1 MCRRN
6 AGALTENDVPVGLPH
21 DFNGGQQPYIRNQP
35 APRDSALRF
44 GCSAEGGSQR
54 HARSPCVKRQNEASA
69 VANRCIAVATKTR
82 ELGNRHETSFP
93 EAVHQ
98 VRRAATM
105 PDIRATLP
113 HSRQSFLKRVVS
125 PASRERSWCA
135 QIASGDRPLVEGE
148 EPPLGFEHH
157 GIYVGEGSVVHY
169 GTLARGLRRRPV
181 EEVSLAQFAHGHPV
195 WRRGSERDNFD
206 REEVIRRARSR
217 LGEDHYRLFTNN
229 CEHFCEWCL
238 HDRHR
243 SYQVEQLLARPDRML
258 RAIRTRAVTLLAVRS
273 FRTAWS

>member
-1 MCRRN
+1 M
-6 AGALTENDVPVGLPH
+6 H
-21 DFNGGQQPYIRNQP
+21 D
-35 APRDSALRF
+35 
-44 GCSAEGGSQR
+44 
-54 HARSPCVKRQNEASA
+54 
-69 VANRCIAVATKTR
+69 
-82 ELGNRHETSFP
+82 
-93 EAVHQ
+93 
-98 VRRAATM
+98 VRRAAAM

-113 HSRQSFLKRVVS
+113 HSRRSFLRRMVS
-125 PASRERSWCA
+125 AASGDRGRRS
-135 QIASGDRPLVEGE
+135 QIASGWCATRVRSDSEHGYSGLRWSDRLLAESE
-148 EPPLGFEHH
+148 EPPVGAHLVTPRLGFDHH
-157 GIYVGEGSVVHY
+157 GIYVGQGSVIHY

-195 WRRGSERDNFD
+195 WRRRSECVSFD

-238 HDRHR
+238 HDRPR
-243 SYQVEQLLARPDRML
+243 SYQVEQLLPRPERML